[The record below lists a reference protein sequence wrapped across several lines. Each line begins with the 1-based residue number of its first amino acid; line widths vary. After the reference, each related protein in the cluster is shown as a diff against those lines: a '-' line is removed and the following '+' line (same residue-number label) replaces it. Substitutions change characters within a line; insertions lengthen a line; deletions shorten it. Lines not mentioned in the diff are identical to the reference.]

1 MMKSSFVS
9 AILLGLVII
18 TSNPSIAQDAATRD
32 RTTGDKEKGAVEE
45 DLKVT
50 RLTPGIKRKFR
61 GVILNRDVDSFI
73 MRDLS
78 GLDYKVNLTNITRVE
93 EKKNNPF
100 RRSKNYGTTQ
110 LLRGLTVDVEG
121 RTDNSG
127 ALVAEKIKM
136 TESALIVAQTVET
149 RVTPVEGRVGET
161 ENRITQ
167 AEANAERLSGQ
178 LSELQA
184 ISNAARGGAKAAQE
198 TADIAVAGV
207 NATNTRIDQLVSS
220 LDEFEAKRGISV
232 NFRRGS
238 SFLSLDAKSALDEIA
253 AQAKSE
259 KAYVIEIMGHASSD
273 GSTNYNRRLSQQR
286 ADAVIRYLAE
296 THLIPLRRI
305 ITPFGYGEAQP
316 VADNATREGRE
327 ENRRVDVKILVNRG
341 LTAPPAPVQLS
352 KPASTSE

>member
-1 MMKSSFVS
+1 MKRSIVS
-9 AILLGLVII
+9 AMLLGLVISL
-18 TSNPSIAQDAATRD
+18 SNPSFAQEATRD
-32 RTTGDKEKGAVEE
+32 RTAGDKEKGAAEE

-50 RLTPGIKRKFR
+50 RLTPGIKRKFK
-61 GVILNRDVDSFI
+61 GVILTRDVDSFI

-121 RTDNSG
+121 RSDNSG

-149 RVTPVEGRVGET
+149 RVTPVEGRVGDAET
-161 ENRITQ
+161 RITQ

-220 LDEFEAKRGISV
+220 LDEFEAKRGISI

-238 SFLSLDAKSALDEIA
+238 AFLSPDAKVALDEIA
-253 AQAKSE
+253 VQAKAE

-273 GSTNYNRRLSQQR
+273 GPTNFNRRLSQQR

-305 ITPFGYGEAQP
+305 VTPFGYGEAQP
-316 VADNATREGRE
+316 VADNATREGRA
-327 ENRRVDVKILVNRG
+327 ENRRVDVKILVNKG
-341 LTAPPAPVQLS
+341 LTAPPEPVQLT